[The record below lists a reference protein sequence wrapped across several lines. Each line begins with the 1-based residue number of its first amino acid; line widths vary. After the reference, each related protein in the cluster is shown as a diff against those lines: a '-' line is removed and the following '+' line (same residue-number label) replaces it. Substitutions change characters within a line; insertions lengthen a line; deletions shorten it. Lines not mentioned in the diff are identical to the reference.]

1 MLLMYLFFVAVGAG
15 TDAVSFIASAF
26 HLFVYGML
34 IIIIHLALVLLS
46 ARLMKVTIEEAIVAS
61 AAALVGPAAT
71 AAIATSKGWKHL
83 VTPGIMCGVFGYV
96 IGTFIGVTV
105 TAALS

>member
-1 MLLMYLFFVAVGAG
+1 
-15 TDAVSFIASAF
+15 
-26 HLFVYGML
+26 ML
-34 IIIIHLALVLLS
+34 IIIIHLVLVLFA
-46 ARLMKVTIEEAIVAS
+46 ARVMKVGMAEAIVAS
-61 AAALVGPAAT
+61 SAALVGPAVT

-105 TAALS
+105 TAVLG